1 MRLVVISNRL
11 PFTVSSR
18 HRLVDFSPSAGGL
31 ATGLSSYLERSIT
44 TSAGID
50 EYVWVGW
57 PGNAVPKHARAA
69 VIARARTDYR
79 AHPVFIGPAEMER
92 FYHGFCNQVLWPLFH
107 YFPSYCHYHEGNWRE
122 YQRINRVFR
131 DAVLEVAGAG
141 DVIWVHDYHLML
153 LPRLLREAGVP
164 RSRIGFFLHI
174 PFPSLDVFR
183 LMPRSW
189 AAAIV
194 DGMLGA
200 DVVGFHTED
209 YASNFR
215 ATAGVLASDR
225 AALDRA
231 IITAVPMGID
241 VARFA
246 DAVDSPA
253 VKQRRT
259 EIAAST
265 RGNQVILSMDR
276 LDYSKGIVT
285 RLNAFERFLER
296 HPRSHGRV
304 VLMAIVI
311 PSRVAVQHYDQ
322 LKHQIDETVGR
333 INGRFG
339 RFDWVPIVYQ
349 YRSLSFEELIAAY
362 ASADVALVTP
372 IRDGMNLIAKEYVA
386 ARRGGPGCLI
396 LSEMAGAARELTGA
410 MLVNPNDVPEMADAI
425 ARGLAQSRGA
435 QVRRNAAMLEWLKAH
450 DVYHWARTFLGTLT
464 EASGGPRARSVRAP
478 ARVAEEHVRPRRAR
492 SRPVDGHS
500 IGSVPGA
507 APVARSRAPA
517 RCPST
522 SNRIVC
528 ACARAWSG

>member
-1 MRLVVISNRL
+1 MRLVVVSNRL
-11 PFTVSSR
+11 PFTVSRR

-44 TSAGID
+44 SPAGID

-57 PGNAVPKHARAA
+57 PGNAVPRNARAA
-69 VIARARTDYR
+69 VIARARADHH

-107 YFPSYCHYHEGNWRE
+107 YFPSYCHYQEGNWRE
-122 YQRINRVFR
+122 YQRVNRVFR

-141 DVIWVHDYHLML
+141 DVVWVHDYHLML
-153 LPRLLREAGVP
+153 LPRLLREAGV
-164 RSRIGFFLHI
+164 RGARVGFFLHI
-174 PFPSLDVFR
+174 PFPSIDVFR
-183 LMPRSW
+183 LLPRSW
-189 AAAIV
+189 ATAIV

-200 DVVGFHTED
+200 DVIGFHTED

-215 ATAGVLASDR
+215 DTARVFASDR
-225 AALDRA
+225 AALDRST
-231 IITAVPMGID
+231 ITAVPMGID

-246 DAVDSPA
+246 DGVDA
-253 VKQRRT
+253 AGVTRRRAA
-259 EIAAST
+259 IAAST

-276 LDYSKGIVT
+276 LDYSKGIVS
-285 RLNAFERFLER
+285 RLDAFERFLER

-304 VLMAIVI
+304 LLLAIVI

-349 YRSLSFEELIAAY
+349 YRSLAFEELIAAY

-386 ARRGGPGCLI
+386 VRRGGPGCLI

-410 MLVNPNDVPEMADAI
+410 ILVNPNDVPEMAAAI
-425 ARGLAQSRGA
+425 AQGLTQSRRA
-435 QVRRNAAMLEWLKAH
+435 QVRRNTAMLEWLRAH
-450 DVYHWARTFLGTLT
+450 DVYHWARTILGTLT
-464 EASGGPRARSVRAP
+464 GVRPAARRRRAIRAPSGRAGRARATLPRTRSA
-478 ARVAEEHVRPRRAR
+478 RRALHR
-492 SRPVDGHS
+492 
-500 IGSVPGA
+500 
-507 APVARSRAPA
+507 
-517 RCPST
+517 
-522 SNRIVC
+522 
-528 ACARAWSG
+528 